1 MIMKLDKTGKQTN
14 KTEKWLS
21 ISAVCL
27 LIVLVLPSTNYI
39 TTSLLHLGFVSH
51 HESTKDKLIQLG
63 QEIIA
68 SPNRYL
74 ESDSEM
80 PLLKVD
86 VNYQD
91 WQVLAQDRALAFE
104 TGMIAE
110 KRHMVNGVIH
120 YKGDAYKTK
129 LRLQGDALE
138 HIVGAK
144 RWSLRFDLKN
154 NKSILNN
161 KRFALLSSNVRI
173 HQGPY
178 LFAQT
183 LVKSGF
189 DIISP
194 QMNPVK
200 VVVNGVNWGVMLM
213 EETFGQDLLSFNQRK
228 QGLVV
233 RLDILKETSDSEG
246 HISRIFQPRAI
257 QRTSVLRDP
266 ELNRH
271 RMIAL
276 SLISDFFEGKR
287 VASDVFDYEK
297 LGQYLASIDVWSA
310 WHALSWNNWRW
321 YYNPV
326 TAKLEP
332 IQSDV
337 AVTPAKHYWL
347 TQAVSKEF
355 PVAKKML
362 TDTKVKAAYDNALA
376 IMLTQ
381 LDNGEMQSYL
391 EEKQSDRLKKLHH
404 GMPLINDFDFDI
416 MHQQTQCL
424 TLGYQGQNC
433 KNIPKLDSQLH
444 LHLTHFS
451 SVRNWDLAS
460 HFYSKKK
467 NPKTNYLALI
477 NTSLEDLHIH
487 AIEGINHLA
496 FKETLEI
503 EGVELPLV
511 LKPNEQ
517 RQLKISQHITD
528 LILHAAVTSK
538 KIVPFYFKRDLDPLA
553 PIQRMPMSQERVSQ
567 VSTALDDEISIVN
580 R

>member
-1 MIMKLDKTGKQTN
+1 MKLDKTETKTS

-21 ISAVCL
+21 IIGICL
-27 LIVLVLPSTNYI
+27 LVVFVLPSPTFV

-51 HESTKDKLIQLG
+51 HESAKDKLIQLG
-63 QEIIA
+63 EELVA
-68 SPNRYL
+68 SPKRYL
-74 ESDSEM
+74 ASDSDM

-86 VNYQD
+86 VSYQD

-120 YKGDAYKTK
+120 FRGDAYKTK

-161 KRFALLSSNVRI
+161 RRFALLSSNVRI

-178 LFAQT
+178 LFDQT
-183 LVKSGF
+183 LQKSGF
-189 DIISP
+189 DIVSP

-213 EETFGQDLLSFNQRK
+213 EETFGQDLLSFNKRK
-228 QGLVV
+228 HGLVV
-233 RLDILKETSDSEG
+233 RLDILKETTDSQG
-246 HISRIFQPRAI
+246 DITRTFQPRAI
-257 QRTSVLRDP
+257 QRTSILRDP
-266 ELNRH
+266 ELNKH
-271 RMIAL
+271 RMVAL

-287 VASDVFDYEK
+287 LASDVFDYEK
-297 LGQYLASIDVWSA
+297 LGQYLATIDVWSA

-321 YYNPV
+321 YYNPI

-362 TDTKVKAAYDNALA
+362 SDAKVKEAYDNALA
-376 IMLTQ
+376 VMLNQ
-381 LDNGEMQSYL
+381 LNTGEMQSYL
-391 EEKQSDRLKKLHH
+391 KEKQSARLSKLHY
-404 GMPLINDFDFDI
+404 GMPLINDFDFEI
-416 MHQQTQCL
+416 MHKQTLCL
-424 TLGYQGQNC
+424 TSGYDQGEC
-433 KNIPKLDSQLH
+433 KRISKLDTQLH
-444 LHLTHFS
+444 LHLTHFQA
-451 SVRNWDLAS
+451 VKNWDLAS
-460 HFYSKKK
+460 RFSSTKNKKEAS
-467 NPKTNYLALI
+467 YLDLV

-487 AIEGINHLA
+487 AIEGINHLE
-496 FKETLEI
+496 FKEELEI
-503 EGVELPLV
+503 DGLELPLV

-517 RQLKISQHITD
+517 RQIRISSHITD

-553 PIQRMPMSQERVSQ
+553 PIPRTPINQERISE
-567 VSTALDDEISIVN
+567 TTLEFDENISIVN